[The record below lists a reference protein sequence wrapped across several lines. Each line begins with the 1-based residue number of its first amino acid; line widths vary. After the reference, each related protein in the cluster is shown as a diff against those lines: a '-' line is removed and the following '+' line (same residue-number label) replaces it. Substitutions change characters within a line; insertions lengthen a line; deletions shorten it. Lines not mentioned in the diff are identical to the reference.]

1 MTVVRLEGAVR
12 RYDWGSRTAVPEL
25 LGVEPD
31 GRPVAELWFGTHPDD
46 PSPVPDHGTT
56 LDAVVA
62 ADPVAALGAPLIER
76 FGERLP
82 FLLKVLA
89 ADKALSIQVHPTI
102 AEATAGFAA
111 EDAEGIARDAPER
124 NYRDRN
130 HKPELLCAL
139 TPFEALCGFRAPAAT
154 AALLDELDVPELGF
168 LQDALHDDD
177 PLRTAFTALLM
188 HDEPGALVDA
198 LVAAVG
204 GLGRHSALARTVELT
219 ALDYPGD
226 VGVVLALLLN
236 YVRLE
241 PGEAIFLAAGNVHAY
256 LRGMGVEIM
265 ANSDNVLRCGL
276 TGKHVDVAELLEV
289 ASFTELADPLWPL
302 RDGMF
307 EVPVADFRLL
317 PFAVD
322 GRISLGDAEPWVV
335 LCDEGA
341 VTVGGVALTPGQAA
355 FVPAS
360 DESVPI
366 LGRGHVFAAAAGLP
380 PVIDAEAQT

>member
-1 MTVVRLEGAVR
+1 M
-12 RYDWGSRTAVPEL
+12 
-25 LGVEPD
+25 
-31 GRPVAELWFGTHPDD
+31 
-46 PSPVPDHGTT
+46 
-56 LDAVVA
+56 
-62 ADPVAALGAPLIER
+62 
-76 FGERLP
+76 
-82 FLLKVLA
+82 
-89 ADKALSIQVHPTI
+89 HPTT
-102 AEATAGFAA
+102 AEAEAGYDA
-111 EDAEGIARDAPER
+111 EDEAGIARDAANR

-139 TPFEALCGFRAPAAT
+139 TPFEALCGFRAPIAT
-154 AALLDELDVPELGF
+154 AALLEELDVPELGF
-168 LQDALHDDD
+168 LQDALHGDD
-177 PLRTAFTALLM
+177 PLRTAFTALLT
-188 HDEPGALVDA
+188 HEDPASLVDA
-198 LVAAVG
+198 LVPAVG
-204 GLGRHSALARTVELT
+204 WLGRHSALARTIELT

-226 VGVVLALLLN
+226 VGVVLAMLLN

-256 LRGMGVEIM
+256 LRGMGVEIL

-276 TGKHVDVAELLEV
+276 TSKHIDVPELLEV
-289 ASFTELADPLWPL
+289 ASFTELVDPFWPL

-307 EVPVADFRLL
+307 DVPVPDFRLL

-366 LGRGHVFAAAAGLP
+366 IGTGHVFAAAAGLP
-380 PVIDAEAQT
+380 PVIDADFVPDPEVLVDPDSQT